1 MAESGSGRGSRG
13 PRYTIE
19 DLERLTGYTS
29 RTIRYYIARG
39 LLQPAYGRGPT
50 ATYDRD
56 HLQRLQYVDLL
67 KRDRLSLDQI
77 HEHLMEMEPADI
89 EVALRGQFSPSAD
102 IWRHL
107 QLHDDLTMMIR
118 DQADGRRDPSLD
130 MAFDLIIEYAR
141 SVLEDL
147 ERRVTDDDR

>member
-1 MAESGSGRGSRG
+1 MSESGGARGRRES
-13 PRYTIE
+13 RYTIE
-19 DLERLTGYTS
+19 ELERLTGYPA

-56 HLQRLQYVDLL
+56 HLRRLQYIELL
-67 KRDRLSLDQI
+67 KQERMSLDQI
-77 HEHLMEMEPADI
+77 HEHLMDMEPADI

-102 IWRHL
+102 LWRHL
-107 QLHDDLTMMIR
+107 QLHDDLTLMIR
-118 DQADGRRDPSLD
+118 DRQSGRRDPALD
-130 MAFDLIIEYAR
+130 MAFDLIVEYAR

-147 ERRVTDDDR
+147 ERRVTDDR

>member
-1 MAESGSGRGSRG
+1 MADSGAARRPREG
-13 PRYTIE
+13 RYTIE
-19 DLERLTGYTS
+19 ELERLTGYTG

-39 LLQPAYGRGPT
+39 LLQPAYGRGPS

-56 HLQRLQYVDLL
+56 HLNRIQYIELL
-67 KRDRLSLDQI
+67 KQERLALDQI
-77 HEHLMEMEPADI
+77 RDHLMEMEPADI
-89 EVALRGQFSPSAD
+89 EIALRGQFSPSTD

-107 QLHDDLTMMIR
+107 QLHDDFTVMVR
-118 DQADGRRDPSLD
+118 DSANARRDPSLD

-147 ERRVTDDDR
+147 ERRVGDDDR

>member
-1 MAESGSGRGSRG
+1 MSDSGGSRG
-13 PRYTIE
+13 RRESRYTIE
-19 DLERLTGYTS
+19 ELERLSGYTA

-56 HLQRLQYVDLL
+56 HLQRLQYIELL
-67 KRDRLSLDQI
+67 KQERMSLDQI
-77 HEHLMEMEPADI
+77 HEHLLEMGPADI
-89 EVALRGQFSPSAD
+89 EVALRGQFSPSVD
-102 IWRHL
+102 LWRHL
-107 QLHDDLTMMIR
+107 KLHDDLTLMIR
-118 DQADGRRDPSLD
+118 DQQQGRRDPALD

-147 ERRVTDDDR
+147 ERRVGDD

>member
-1 MAESGSGRGSRG
+1 MSDSGSTRGS
-13 PRYTIE
+13 RYTIE
-19 DLERLTGYTS
+19 ELERLTGYTG

-56 HLQRLQYVDLL
+56 HLQRLQYIDLL
-67 KRDRLSLDQI
+67 KRERLSLDQI
-77 HEHLMEMEPADI
+77 HDHLVEMEPADI
-89 EVALRGQFSPSAD
+89 DVALRGQFSPSAD
-102 IWRHL
+102 IWRHVR
-107 QLHDDLTMMIR
+107 LHDDLTMMIR
-118 DQADGRRDPSLD
+118 DQSSGRRDPSLD

-147 ERRVTDDDR
+147 ERRVSDDQR

>member
-1 MAESGSGRGSRG
+1 MPDSGSVRG
-13 PRYTIE
+13 PREGRYTIE
-19 DLERLTGYTS
+19 ELERLTGYTG

-56 HLQRLQYVDLL
+56 HLLRIQYIELL
-67 KRDRLSLDQI
+67 KQERLSLDQI
-77 HEHLMEMEPADI
+77 RDHLMQMEPADI
-89 EVALRGQFSPSAD
+89 EIALRGQFSPSAD

-107 QLHDDLTMMIR
+107 QLHDDFTVMIR
-118 DQADGRRDPSLD
+118 DSANIRRDPSLD

-141 SVLEDL
+141 SVLDDL
-147 ERRVTDDDR
+147 DRRVGDDDR

>member
-1 MAESGSGRGSRG
+1 MSDSGAHRGSRE

-19 DLERLTGYTS
+19 ELERLTGYTG

-56 HLQRLQYVDLL
+56 HLQRLQYIELL
-67 KRDRLSLDQI
+67 KQERLSLDQI

-89 EVALRGQFSPSAD
+89 DVAMRGQFSPSAD

-107 QLHDDLTMMIR
+107 QLHDDLTLMIR
-118 DQADGRRDPSLD
+118 DRTNGRRDPSFD

-147 ERRVTDDDR
+147 ERRVGDDQR

>member
-1 MAESGSGRGSRG
+1 MSDTGGGRSR
-13 PRYTIE
+13 REQRFTIE
-19 DLERLTGYTS
+19 QLERMTGYPA

-56 HLQRLQYVDLL
+56 HLRRLQYIELL
-67 KRDRLSLDQI
+67 KQERMSLDQI
-77 HEHLMEMEPADI
+77 REHLAEMEPADI

-102 IWRHL
+102 LWRHL
-107 QLHDDLTMMIR
+107 PIHEDLVVMIR
-118 DQADGRRDPSLD
+118 DRQQGRRDPALD

-147 ERRVTDDDR
+147 DRRVDHD

>member
-1 MAESGSGRGSRG
+1 MSDSGGSRG
-13 PRYTIE
+13 RRESRYTIE
-19 DLERLTGYTS
+19 ELERLSGYTA

-56 HLQRLQYVDLL
+56 HLQRLQYIELL
-67 KRDRLSLDQI
+67 KQERMSLDQI
-77 HEHLMEMEPADI
+77 REHLLEMGPADI
-89 EVALRGQFSPSAD
+89 EVALRGQFSPSVD
-102 IWRHL
+102 LWRHL
-107 QLHDDLTMMIR
+107 KLHDDLTLMIR
-118 DQADGRRDPSLD
+118 DQQQGRRDPALD

-147 ERRVTDDDR
+147 ERRVGDD

>member
-1 MAESGSGRGSRG
+1 MSDSGSTRGSRE

-19 DLERLTGYTS
+19 DLERLTGYTG

-56 HLQRLQYVDLL
+56 HLQRLQYIDLL
-67 KRDRLSLDQI
+67 KRERLSLDQI

-89 EVALRGQFSPSAD
+89 DVALRGQFSPSAD
-102 IWRHL
+102 IWRHVR
-107 QLHDDLTMMIR
+107 LHDDLTMMIR
-118 DQADGRRDPSLD
+118 DQSSGRRDPSLD

-147 ERRVTDDDR
+147 ERRVTDDPR

>member
-1 MAESGSGRGSRG
+1 MSDTGGGRSRREQ
-13 PRYTIE
+13 RYTI
-19 DLERLTGYTS
+19 DQLERMSGYPS

-56 HLQRLQYVDLL
+56 HLMRLQYIELL
-67 KRDRLSLDQI
+67 KQERMSLDDI
-77 HEHLMEMEPADI
+77 REHLVEMEPADI

-102 IWRHL
+102 LWRHL
-107 QLHDDLTMMIR
+107 RLHEDLVLMIR
-118 DQADGRRDPSLD
+118 DRQQGRRDPALD
-130 MAFDLIIEYAR
+130 MAFDLVIEYAR

-147 ERRVTDDDR
+147 DRRVGDG

>member
-1 MAESGSGRGSRG
+1 MSDAGMRGRREQ
-13 PRYTIE
+13 RFTIE
-19 DLERLTGYTS
+19 ELERLSGYPA

-56 HLQRLQYVDLL
+56 HLMRLKYIDLL
-67 KRDRLSLDQI
+67 KQERMSLEQI
-77 HEHLMEMEPADI
+77 HEHLAEMEPADI
-89 EVALRGQFSPSAD
+89 EVAMRGQLSPSAD
-102 IWRHL
+102 VWRHL
-107 QLHDDLTMMIR
+107 RLHDDLTLMIR
-118 DQADGRRDPSLD
+118 DRQQGRRDPALD

-147 ERRVTDDDR
+147 ERRVTDDR

>member
-1 MAESGSGRGSRG
+1 MSDGGSARGSRE

-19 DLERLTGYTS
+19 DLERLTGYTP

-56 HLQRLQYVDLL
+56 HLQRLQYIELL
-67 KRDRLSLDQI
+67 KRERLSLDQV
-77 HEHLMEMEPADI
+77 HDHLMQMEPADI
-89 EVALRGQFSPSAD
+89 EVAMRGQFSPSAD
-102 IWRHL
+102 IWRHVR
-107 QLHDDLTMMIR
+107 LHDDLTVMIR
-118 DQADGRRDPSLD
+118 DQASGRRDPSLD

-147 ERRVTDDDR
+147 ERRVTDDQR

>member
-1 MAESGSGRGSRG
+1 MSESGSGRGSRD

-147 ERRVTDDDR
+147 ERRVNDEYR

>member
-1 MAESGSGRGSRG
+1 MSDSGGRSR
-13 PRYTIE
+13 REQRFTIE
-19 DLERLTGYTS
+19 QLEQMTGYNP

-56 HLQRLQYVDLL
+56 HLMRLQYIELL
-67 KRDRLSLDQI
+67 KQERMSLDQI
-77 HEHLMEMEPADI
+77 RDQLAEMEAADI
-89 EVALRGQFSPSAD
+89 EVALRGQFSPTAD
-102 IWRHL
+102 LWRHL
-107 QLHDDLTMMIR
+107 QLHEDFVVMIR
-118 DQADGRRDPSLD
+118 DHQQGRRDPSLD

-147 ERRVTDDDR
+147 DRRVGDG

>member
-1 MAESGSGRGSRG
+1 MVDSGGMRGRREE
-13 PRYTIE
+13 RYTIE
-19 DLERLTGYTS
+19 ELERMSGYS
-29 RTIRYYIARG
+29 PRTIRYYIARG

-56 HLQRLQYVDLL
+56 HLRRLQYIDLL
-67 KRDRLSLDQI
+67 KQERMSLDQI
-77 HEHLMEMEPADI
+77 REHLAEMEPADI

-102 IWRHL
+102 LWRHL
-107 QLHDDLTMMIR
+107 RLHDDLTLMIR
-118 DQADGRRDPSLD
+118 DRQQGRRDPALD

-147 ERRVTDDDR
+147 ERRVDHGR

>member
-1 MAESGSGRGSRG
+1 MSDSGGSRG
-13 PRYTIE
+13 RRESRYTIE
-19 DLERLTGYTS
+19 ELERLSGYTA

-56 HLQRLQYVDLL
+56 HLQRLQYIELL
-67 KRDRLSLDQI
+67 KQERMSLEQI
-77 HEHLMEMEPADI
+77 HEHLGDMGPADI
-89 EVALRGQFSPSAD
+89 EVALRGQFSPSVD
-102 IWRHL
+102 LWRHL
-107 QLHDDLTMMIR
+107 KLHDDLTLMIR
-118 DQADGRRDPSLD
+118 DKQQGRRDAALD

-147 ERRVTDDDR
+147 ERRVGDD

>member
-1 MAESGSGRGSRG
+1 MSDTGGGRSRREQ
-13 PRYTIE
+13 RYTI
-19 DLERLTGYTS
+19 DQLERMTGFPS

-56 HLQRLQYVDLL
+56 HLMRLQYIELL
-67 KRDRLSLDQI
+67 KQERMSLDDI
-77 HEHLMEMEPADI
+77 REHLVEMEPADI

-102 IWRHL
+102 LWRHL
-107 QLHDDLTMMIR
+107 RLHEDLVLMIR
-118 DQADGRRDPSLD
+118 DRQQGRRDPALD
-130 MAFDLIIEYAR
+130 MAFDLVIEYAR

-147 ERRVTDDDR
+147 DRRVGDG

>member
-1 MAESGSGRGSRG
+1 MSESGGSRG
-13 PRYTIE
+13 RRESRYTIE
-19 DLERLTGYTS
+19 ELERLSGYPA

-56 HLQRLQYVDLL
+56 HLQRLRYIELL
-67 KRDRLSLDQI
+67 KQERMSLDQI
-77 HEHLMEMEPADI
+77 HEHLLEMEPADI

-102 IWRHL
+102 LWRHIR
-107 QLHDDLTMMIR
+107 LHDDLTLMIR
-118 DQADGRRDPSLD
+118 DPQTGRRDPSLD

-147 ERRVTDDDR
+147 ERRVGDDR

>member
-1 MAESGSGRGSRG
+1 MSDSGGSRG
-13 PRYTIE
+13 RRESRYTIE
-19 DLERLTGYTS
+19 ELERLSGYTA

-56 HLQRLQYVDLL
+56 HLQRLQYIELL
-67 KRDRLSLDQI
+67 KQERMSLEQI
-77 HEHLMEMEPADI
+77 HEHLGEMGPADI
-89 EVALRGQFSPSAD
+89 EVALRGQFSPSVD
-102 IWRHL
+102 LWRHL
-107 QLHDDLTMMIR
+107 KLHDDLTLMIR
-118 DQADGRRDPSLD
+118 DKQQGRRDPALD

-147 ERRVTDDDR
+147 ERRVGDD

>member
-1 MAESGSGRGSRG
+1 MVDSGGMRGRREE
-13 PRYTIE
+13 RYTIE
-19 DLERLTGYTS
+19 ELERLSGYAP

-56 HLQRLQYVDLL
+56 HLRRLQYIDLL
-67 KRDRLSLDQI
+67 KQERMSLDQI
-77 HEHLMEMEPADI
+77 REHLVEMEPADI

-102 IWRHL
+102 LWRHL
-107 QLHDDLTMMIR
+107 RLHDDMTIMIR
-118 DQADGRRDPSLD
+118 DRQQGRRDPSLD

-147 ERRVTDDDR
+147 ERRVDHGR